1 MKQQV
6 LFFFFTL
13 MLTGISVSAQTGGG
27 RIAGVVIDNAGEEP
41 LPGAT
46 IFIEE
51 LKKGIVTDGHGEFL
65 LSDVPAATYT
75 LTVRFIGYHTQTR
88 KLTVGKER
96 GKKII
101 IRLKAE
107 AKSLDEVVVM
117 GKSEA
122 RKLREQAMPI
132 SVISMNQIQGTV
144 NNVQDILAKT
154 AGITV
159 RATGGTG
166 STSRISVR
174 GLEGKRIGLFI
185 DGNPMN
191 DNSDFID
198 INDSPVEMIDRIE
211 IYKGV
216 VPAKFGGSAVGGAVN
231 IVIKEYP
238 PKYLDVNYS
247 YGRFNTHN
255 ASGVSKMNIA
265 P

>member
-132 SVISMNQIQGTV
+132 SVISMKPPESPCV
-144 NNVQDILAKT
+144 PRVERAVPLAYRCADWK
-154 AGITV
+154 A
-159 RATGGTG
+159 
-166 STSRISVR
+166 
-174 GLEGKRIGLFI
+174 
-185 DGNPMN
+185 
-191 DNSDFID
+191 
-198 INDSPVEMIDRIE
+198 
-211 IYKGV
+211 
-216 VPAKFGGSAVGGAVN
+216 
-231 IVIKEYP
+231 
-238 PKYLDVNYS
+238 
-247 YGRFNTHN
+247 N
-255 ASGVSKMNIA
+255 ASGFSLTGIR
-265 P
+265 

>member
-13 MLTGISVSAQTGGG
+13 MLTGISVSSPNRWRTDCRRGHRQCRRRTTAG
-27 RIAGVVIDNAGEEP
+27 RNHLHRRAE
-41 LPGAT
+41 
-46 IFIEE
+46 
-51 LKKGIVTDGHGEFL
+51 KGIVTDGHGEFL

-159 RATGGTG
+159 RATGGTA
-166 STSRISVR
+166 
-174 GLEGKRIGLFI
+174 
-185 DGNPMN
+185 
-191 DNSDFID
+191 
-198 INDSPVEMIDRIE
+198 
-211 IYKGV
+211 
-216 VPAKFGGSAVGGAVN
+216 VPLAYRCADWKA
-231 IVIKEYP
+231 
-238 PKYLDVNYS
+238 
-247 YGRFNTHN
+247 N
-255 ASGVSKMNIA
+255 ASGFSLTGIR
-265 P
+265 

>member
-1 MKQQV
+1 
-6 LFFFFTL
+6 

-154 AGITV
+154 AGL
-159 RATGGTG
+159 R
-166 STSRISVR
+166 SRKLTFQIQQTAIPEWSPFR
-174 GLEGKRIGLFI
+174 SRRIRNAL
-185 DGNPMN
+185 
-191 DNSDFID
+191 NSRHT
-198 INDSPVEMIDRIE
+198 PEKLLR
-211 IYKGV
+211 
-216 VPAKFGGSAVGGAVN
+216 
-231 IVIKEYP
+231 
-238 PKYLDVNYS
+238 
-247 YGRFNTHN
+247 
-255 ASGVSKMNIA
+255 
-265 P
+265 

>member
-132 SVISMNQIQGTV
+132 SVILSLIH
-144 NNVQDILAKT
+144 
-154 AGITV
+154 
-159 RATGGTG
+159 
-166 STSRISVR
+166 ISEPTR
-174 GLEGKRIGLFI
+174 
-185 DGNPMN
+185 P
-191 DNSDFID
+191 
-198 INDSPVEMIDRIE
+198 
-211 IYKGV
+211 Y
-216 VPAKFGGSAVGGAVN
+216 
-231 IVIKEYP
+231 
-238 PKYLDVNYS
+238 
-247 YGRFNTHN
+247 
-255 ASGVSKMNIA
+255 
-265 P
+265 

>member
-1 MKQQV
+1 M
-6 LFFFFTL
+6 
-13 MLTGISVSAQTGGG
+13 
-27 RIAGVVIDNAGEEP
+27 VIDNAGEEP

-88 KLTVGKER
+88 YSHVGKER
-96 GKKII
+96 KKII

-117 GKSEA
+117 GKSET

-191 DNSDFID
+191 DNSDLL
-198 INDSPVEMIDRIE
+198 STSMIFR
-211 IYKGV
+211 
-216 VPAKFGGSAVGGAVN
+216 
-231 IVIKEYP
+231 
-238 PKYLDVNYS
+238 
-247 YGRFNTHN
+247 
-255 ASGVSKMNIA
+255 SK
-265 P
+265 

>member
-122 RKLREQAMPI
+122 RKLREQALPI
-132 SVISMNQIQGTV
+132 P
-144 NNVQDILAKT
+144 ILFRLSAIAASSRLPKAT
-154 AGITV
+154 FRACCSCILVRSIT
-159 RATGGTG
+159 R
-166 STSRISVR
+166 R
-174 GLEGKRIGLFI
+174 L
-185 DGNPMN
+185 
-191 DNSDFID
+191 
-198 INDSPVEMIDRIE
+198 
-211 IYKGV
+211 
-216 VPAKFGGSAVGGAVN
+216 
-231 IVIKEYP
+231 
-238 PKYLDVNYS
+238 YS
-247 YGRFNTHN
+247 
-255 ASGVSKMNIA
+255 
-265 P
+265 

>member
-198 INDSPVEMIDRIE
+198 SGRNDRPHRDIQRSCPCQVRRFCRRWCGQ
-211 IYKGV
+211 YCHQRV
-216 VPAKFGGSAVGGAVN
+216 SA
-231 IVIKEYP
+231 
-238 PKYLDVNYS
+238 
-247 YGRFNTHN
+247 
-255 ASGVSKMNIA
+255 
-265 P
+265 